1 VTLSVLTAARE
12 APSSLALVLGKARL
26 TFGELAARVQART
39 EELRGREAPLA
50 FVATTELDAF
60 VSIYACL
67 ELRLPFVPIHPKLPV
82 AERTRRLAEG
92 SAFRPVGREGEEA
105 ALAFVYTSGSA
116 GLARAVE
123 LSRRAFTVA
132 AAASA
137 ERLGWRDDDRWLLAL
152 SVAHVGG
159 LSILIRCLLARRP
172 VVVATGASFAPHEI
186 LELLSRDDI
195 SLCSLVPAQLE
206 GLLDAAPEAPPPGK
220 LRVVLLG
227 GAGARPALLERAR
240 GRGWPVLTTYGLTE
254 TCAQVA
260 TQRRGSHAGGVG
272 EPLEGIAVRVVDGVV
287 EVRSPAL
294 MTAFHPGGVAPAL
307 TGDGWFRT
315 GDLGRID
322 GAGSLWIAGRSDE
335 LIVTGGEKV
344 LPAEVEQALEGCA
357 GVASACVFGVEDP
370 VWGQLVAAAIVA
382 GPPAPDVRRLARE
395 VGAKLATYQRPRRL
409 ALLDALPLNA
419 AGKIDRK
426 AVAREA
432 AGKLVPLLLD

>member
-1 VTLSVLTAARE
+1 M
-12 APSSLALVLGKARL
+12 
-26 TFGELAARVQART
+26 TFAELAERVRART
-39 EELRGREAPLA
+39 EELRGREAPFA
-50 FVATTELDAF
+50 FVATPELDVF
-60 VSIYACL
+60 VSLYACL

-92 SAFRPVGREGEEA
+92 GAFCPVGREGEEA
-105 ALAFVYTSGSA
+105 ALACVYTSGTA

-123 LSRRAFTVA
+123 LSRRAFTAA

-137 ERLGWRDDDRWLLAL
+137 ARLGWRDDDRWLLAL
-152 SVAHVGG
+152 PVAHVGG

-172 VVVATGASFAPHEI
+172 VVVATGASFAPDEI
-186 LELLSRDDI
+186 LELLSRDGV

-206 GLLDAAPEAPPPGK
+206 RLLDAAPEASPPGK

-227 GAGARPALLERAR
+227 GAGAKPALLERAR
-240 GRGWPVLTTYGLTE
+240 AFGWPVLATYGLTE

-260 TQRRGSHAGGVG
+260 TQRPGTHAGGVG
-272 EPLEGIAVRVVDGVV
+272 EPLEGVGVRVVDGVV
-287 EVRSPAL
+287 EVRTPAL

-307 TGDGWFRT
+307 TSDGWFRT

-322 GAGSLWIAGRSDE
+322 GAGALWVTGRGDE
-335 LIVTGGEKV
+335 VIVTGGEKV
-344 LPAEVEQALEGCA
+344 APAEVEQVLEGCA

-370 VWGQLVAAAIVA
+370 VWGQLVAAAIVTA
-382 GPPAPDVRRLARE
+382 PPAPDVRELARE
-395 VGAKLATYQRPRRL
+395 LGAKLATFQRPRRL
-409 ALLDALPLNA
+409 AVLDTLPLNA

-432 AGKLVPLLLD
+432 AGKLVPLLPD